1 MDFYLIT
8 CLLAR
13 ISRSNPRNPDR
24 ETATMQDRQLGELME
39 AIEAYLACH
48 PEAVD
53 SEEGIA
59 RWWLRSRGLEATAE
73 DVRTALQ
80 RLIAF
85 RTVRVTHTPDG
96 RSVYGAAPRP
106 PPDRAH

>member
-1 MDFYLIT
+1 
-8 CLLAR
+8 
-13 ISRSNPRNPDR
+13 
-24 ETATMQDRQLGELME
+24 MQDRHLEELME

-59 RWWLRSRGLEATAE
+59 RWWLRSRGLEATADE
-73 DVRTALQ
+73 VHTALQ

-85 RTVRVTHTPDG
+85 HAVRVTHTPDG
-96 RSVYGAAPRP
+96 RQVYGAAPRP
-106 PPDRAH
+106 DPERPH